1 MRMRVGLAMAVA
13 ASILFAACGSGATT
27 APSAAAPSV
36 AAPSAA
42 ASAAA
47 SAPASAAASAA
58 ASQAAV
64 VSPGASASASCVAQ
78 DPNLKVGLV
87 TDVGGLNDKSFNHD
101 AYLGLQRA
109 QCELG
114 ATVDVI
120 QSSEQSQYVPN
131 LTTFAQKGDSLVIA
145 VGFLMANAV
154 YTVAKQ
160 YPNVKFAAIDTA
172 PADAK
177 GNTVN
182 LPNVANLLFHE
193 QESGYL
199 VGYMAGL
206 MEKGKVGKATTNTI
220 SYMGGLSIP
229 PVNRYIAGY
238 IAGAKAADPGI
249 TIIGGYS
256 QSFTDQTIG
265 KSIGLNHIS
274 RGSSILFQVAGASG
288 LGYLQAAVDKGV
300 YGIGADADQNY
311 IAPQTIITSAIKK
324 VDVAVFLTIQ
334 NVKNNS
340 FKGGDNE
347 FTLQNG
353 ATGFATPNSVV
364 PQSIVQQVNAIADQI
379 KSGQIVPPTT
389 IP

>member
-1 MRMRVGLAMAVA
+1 MAAVA
-13 ASILFAACGSGATT
+13 AILFGACSS
-27 APSAAAPSV
+27 SAST
-36 AAPSAA
+36 APSAA

-47 SAPASAAASAA
+47 APSAAASQAAAPSAAASA
-58 ASQAAV
+58 AAV
-64 VSPGASASASCVAQ
+64 VSPGASASASCVA
-78 DPNLKVGLV
+78 PNPNFKVGLV
-87 TDVGGLNDKSFNHD
+87 TDVGGLNDKSFNHL

-109 QCELG
+109 QCQLG

-120 QSSEQSQYVPN
+120 QSTEQSQYVPN
-131 LTTFAQKGDSLVIA
+131 LTTFAQKGDNLVIA

-154 YTVAKQ
+154 YTVATQ
-160 YPNVKFAAIDTA
+160 YPNIKFAAIDTA

-177 GNTVN
+177 GNPVN
-182 LPNVANLLFHE
+182 LPNVANLFFHE

-206 MEKGKVGKATTNTI
+206 MEKGKVGAATSNTI
-220 SYMGGLSIP
+220 SYMGGLAIP
-229 PVNRYIAGY
+229 PVDRYIAGY
-238 IAGAKAADPGI
+238 IAGAKAADPSI

-274 RGSSILFQVAGASG
+274 RGSTILFQVAGASG

-300 YGIGADADQNY
+300 YGIGVDADQNY
-311 IAPQTIITSAIKK
+311 VAPATIITSAIKK

-334 NVKNNS
+334 ATMNNQ

-347 FTLQNG
+347 FTLQND
-353 ATGFATPNSVV
+353 ATGFAPPNNAV
-364 PQSIVQQVNAIADQI
+364 PADIVAQVTQVAAQI
-379 KSGQIVPPTT
+379 KSGAIVPPTT
-389 IP
+389 IPK

>member
-1 MRMRVGLAMAVA
+1 MRTLRVGLAMAVA
-13 ASILFAACGSGATT
+13 ASVLFGACSSAATT
-27 APSAAAPSV
+27 APSV
-36 AAPSAA
+36 AAPASAA
-42 ASAAA
+42 APASVAPA
-47 SAPASAAASAA
+47 SAPASAAAP

-64 VSPGASASASCVAQ
+64 TSPGASAPASCAAP
-78 DPNLKVGLV
+78 DPTLTVGLV
-87 TDVGGLNDKSFNHD
+87 TDVGGLNDKSFNHL
-101 AYLGLQRA
+101 AYLGLQQA
-109 QCELG
+109 QCQLG

-131 LTTFAQKGDSLVIA
+131 LTTFAQKGDKLVIA

-160 YPNVKFAAIDTA
+160 YPDVKFAAIDTA

-182 LPNVANLLFHE
+182 LPNVANLFFHE

-206 MEKGKVGKATTNTI
+206 MEKGKIGAATSNTI
-220 SYMGGLSIP
+220 SYMGGLAIP
-229 PVNRYIAGY
+229 PVDRYIAGY
-238 IAGAKAADPGI
+238 IAGAKAADPSV
-249 TIIGGYS
+249 TILGGYS

-274 RGSSILFQVAGASG
+274 RGSTILFQVAGSSG
-288 LGYLQAAVDKGV
+288 LGYLQAAVDKKV
-300 YGIGADADQNY
+300 FGIGVDADQNY
-311 IAPQTIITSAIKK
+311 VAPATIITSAIKK

-334 NVKNNS
+334 AVKDGT

-347 FTLQNG
+347 FSLQNN
-353 ATGFATPNSVV
+353 ATGFAPPNSAV
-364 PQSIVQQVNAIADQI
+364 PADIVSQVQAVADQI
-379 KSGQIVPPTT
+379 KSGAIVPPTT
-389 IP
+389 IPK

>member
-1 MRMRVGLAMAVA
+1 MAVA

-27 APSAAAPSV
+27 APSVAAPSA

-47 SAPASAAASAA
+47 SAPASASAAASAA

-64 VSPGASASASCVAQ
+64 VSPGASASANCVAQ

-87 TDVGGLNDKSFNHD
+87 TDVGGLNDKSFNHL
-101 AYLGLQRA
+101 AYVGLQRA

-154 YTVAKQ
+154 YTVATQ

-300 YGIGADADQNY
+300 YGIGVDADQNY
-311 IAPQTIITSAIKK
+311 VAPQTIITSAIKK

-353 ATGFATPNSVV
+353 ATGFAPPNSVV

-379 KSGQIVPPTT
+379 KSGQIVPPTD
-389 IP
+389 IPK

>member
-1 MRMRVGLAMAVA
+1 
-13 ASILFAACGSGATT
+13 
-27 APSAAAPSV
+27 
-36 AAPSAA
+36 
-42 ASAAA
+42 
-47 SAPASAAASAA
+47 
-58 ASQAAV
+58 
-64 VSPGASASASCVAQ
+64 
-78 DPNLKVGLV
+78 
-87 TDVGGLNDKSFNHD
+87 
-101 AYLGLQRA
+101 
-109 QCELG
+109 
-114 ATVDVI
+114 
-120 QSSEQSQYVPN
+120 
-131 LTTFAQKGDSLVIA
+131 
-145 VGFLMANAV
+145 
-154 YTVAKQ
+154 
-160 YPNVKFAAIDTA
+160 
-172 PADAK
+172 
-177 GNTVN
+177 
-182 LPNVANLLFHE
+182 
-193 QESGYL
+193 
-199 VGYMAGL
+199 
-206 MEKGKVGKATTNTI
+206 
-220 SYMGGLSIP
+220 
-229 PVNRYIAGY
+229 
-238 IAGAKAADPGI
+238 AKAADPGI

-347 FTLQNG
+347 FSMQND

-389 IP
+389 IPK